1 MLELFGGADAD
12 FLAQVEDVLLQQPV
26 NDGGGEATAAAA
38 ASAERGCSQLPTS
51 SSGNSMRGPSLVGP
65 TATELEPSQ
74 GQHRGCMM
82 EDSLSGLEDT
92 LHLASLHKTIDDKLQ
107 VVPDPL
113 KDHMYFSF
121 PITPYEE
128 VVASSPL
135 LSSPLNSILNP
146 SSQSPITSHIPSL
159 PSRARRRSA
168 SSFSTVSAASAP
180 DSAYDS
186 CLESSN
192 DKKCESSMSD
202 DSNVSC
208 NDSFADS
215 FFNFPTTDSTLL
227 SPSHKSSTNDL
238 TMARNTAS
246 SEIRDTDDCQL
257 STIKDDRRPSTES
270 TESLTTTLDLDLLNS
285 LLTKDIL
292 NDMGQVIFNDVE
304 GRGEENYPEVN
315 GSLDDNSAELLNAFD
330 SCDWEE
336 TFREFFPELACT

>member
-1 MLELFGGADAD
+1 
-12 FLAQVEDVLLQQPV
+12 
-26 NDGGGEATAAAA
+26 
-38 ASAERGCSQLPTS
+38 
-51 SSGNSMRGPSLVGP
+51 
-65 TATELEPSQ
+65 
-74 GQHRGCMM
+74 M
-82 EDSLSGLEDT
+82 EDSLSGHEDT
-92 LHLASLHKTIDDKLQ
+92 LHLASLHKTDDKLQ

-113 KDHMYFSF
+113 KDHIYFSF
-121 PITPYEE
+121 PTTLYEE
-128 VVASSPL
+128 VVVASSPL
-135 LSSPLNSILNP
+135 LSSPLTSILNP

-215 FFNFPTTDSTLL
+215 FFNFPTTDSTL
-227 SPSHKSSTNDL
+227 SSSHESSTNDL
-238 TMARNTAS
+238 TMPQNTAS
-246 SEIRDTDDCQL
+246 SEIRDADDCQL

-292 NDMGQVIFNDVE
+292 NDMGQVIFNDLE
-304 GRGEENYPEVN
+304 GQGEENYHEVN
-315 GSLDDNSAELLNAFD
+315 RPLDDNSAELLNAFD